1 MAETGKQTGT
11 MYISDTGR
19 KYKVMAG
26 IGDTLSAAL
35 NNAVIFLQSL
45 PAQAVQWGADFING
59 LRDGIM
65 SGVSSIISAVQSVA
79 ENIRSYLH
87 FSVPDK
93 GPLKDYENWMPDFT
107 GGLAQGF
114 ESGGADI
121 LDKVRVLL
129 QDVSLLT
136 QATTAKAATAVTSM
150 VSNRTSNV
158 TQNVNIN
165 NTYNG
170 TVTDSARNVTKAM
183 KKSASDA
190 TDYMARA
197 LRYS

>member
-1 MAETGKQTGT
+1 
-11 MYISDTGR
+11 
-19 KYKVMAG
+19 
-26 IGDTLSAAL
+26 
-35 NNAVIFLQSL
+35 
-45 PAQAVQWGADFING
+45 
-59 LRDGIM
+59 M

-158 TQNVNIN
+158 TQNVNID